1 MNMIE
6 VRLYGDSGHWR
17 LRQINAI
24 NSLNLNSL
32 HGNTLTYLFFS
43 LLAGFLAASNC

>member
-1 MNMIE
+1 METVDI
-6 VRLYGDSGHWR
+6 GDSDK
-17 LRQINAI
+17 INAI